1 MERSERW
8 NRPEQSGIKILYP
21 IIYSIHLLIR
31 EKMRISY
38 PEEKIK
44 KLHMLYPGSSKAEL
58 QEWYDYKK
66 ISLLMGAVAIMI
78 LLVGG
83 SVLGQRG
90 QGILKKS
97 GIIERSEPGGGNQY
111 TEIKVRS
118 GKEEKNISLTI
129 PERVYAPEELEAK
142 FAEARQY
149 IRQKYLGEN
158 KTSEEITQPL
168 CLIKRI
174 PGSCIK
180 IQWSLDT
187 NGYIN
192 KDGTLNNSSLK
203 EKTEVVLA
211 AVLKYGQ
218 RREVEKFEFL
228 LCPKKK
234 NSREKFW
241 EKWQEK
247 LDAEMM
253 QTAEKGKMVLPQKV
267 EDAKIQYQEVTHPV
281 WKKMLLF
288 GLALCVIFPMLLDY
302 QTEQGIRKRDL
313 QLQKEYPE
321 MVERF
326 VLLLGAGLTIRGTW
340 ERITRDYE
348 QRKERGD
355 ITFRYLYEEMLL
367 TRFDLENGK
376 SEVAAYTSF
385 GRRVSLIQYM
395 KFSTLLVQNLKKGS
409 DDLLRR
415 MNLEA
420 EDAARSRQ
428 ELAKKMGEEAGTR
441 LLLPMMIMLVVV
453 FALIMVAAFHS
464 M

>member
-1 MERSERW
+1 
-8 NRPEQSGIKILYP
+8 
-21 IIYSIHLLIR
+21 
-31 EKMRISY
+31 
-38 PEEKIK
+38 
-44 KLHMLYPGSSKAEL
+44 
-58 QEWYDYKK
+58 
-66 ISLLMGAVAIMI
+66 
-78 LLVGG
+78 
-83 SVLGQRG
+83 
-90 QGILKKS
+90 
-97 GIIERSEPGGGNQY
+97 
-111 TEIKVRS
+111 
-118 GKEEKNISLTI
+118 
-129 PERVYAPEELEAK
+129 
-142 FAEARQY
+142 
-149 IRQKYLGEN
+149 
-158 KTSEEITQPL
+158 
-168 CLIKRI
+168 
-174 PGSCIK
+174 
-180 IQWSLDT
+180 
-187 NGYIN
+187 
-192 KDGTLNNSSLK
+192 
-203 EKTEVVLA
+203 
-211 AVLKYGQ
+211 
-218 RREVEKFEFL
+218 
-228 LCPKKK
+228 
-234 NSREKFW
+234 
-241 EKWQEK
+241 
-247 LDAEMM
+247 MM

-348 QRKERGD
+348 QRKERGE